1 MAAKMRDTVHDALMK
16 QPEGEEELQLPRG
29 RHKAS
34 ICYRQS
40 TATPRSPYTGGCL
53 PLAQHSC
60 SNIRSLRWR

>member
-16 QPEGEEELQLPRG
+16 QPEGEEELQLPGGATSLDLLR
-29 RHKAS
+29 AV
-34 ICYRQS
+34 YRDAAQ
-40 TATPRSPYTGGCL
+40 PYTGGCM